1 MSLIKKNFD
10 IVFLLLGIALYVFQA
25 ALFPVLLLAF
35 VFLWYRREVL
45 WRVKHG
51 KAGSPSSLFNLNL
64 EFNLVTYIWFWLFGV
79 IWCVSITFLEMVS
92 AEIIG
97 LEIVLQ
103 FYEYRSIF
111 FKQSL
116 IYLYPGHVGSEP
128 LIAEQAVKHF
138 WATEHAN
145 TPLTAELLLQEINHG
160 LGKIIL
166 RNYHVSFV
174 SQLLYLILFA
184 RLLIMQPIYQVMSQ
198 LPNHQLRLQCNW
210 YKIIMYSAWIFGLY
224 YLFFFLPIHRE
235 SCPTSK
241 AGWLCTDL
249 TDSGKYIAFPARI
262 MAYWTVILFFFNIFL
277 LDYIKEEQKQ
287 DDTN

>member
-1 MSLIKKNFD
+1 MNLIKKNFD

-79 IWCVSITFLEMVS
+79 AWCVLISFLMMLYS
-92 AEIIG
+92 
-97 LEIVLQ
+97 EIVGRDIVINYYKSSHIL
-103 FYEYRSIF
+103 FYDSIG
-111 FKQSL
+111 
-116 IYLYPGHVGSEP
+116 YLYPGHLSSEP
-128 LIAEQAVKHF
+128 IIAEQAVKHF
-138 WATEHAN
+138 WPIN
-145 TPLTAELLLQEINHG
+145 NPNIPLTAELLEQEING
-160 LGKIIL
+160 NGKL
-166 RNYHVSFV
+166 MLSNYHMDFIV
-174 SQLLYLILFA
+174 QMIYLILFA

-198 LPNHQLRLQCNW
+198 LPNHQLKLQWNW
-210 YKIIMYSAWIFGLY
+210 YKIIVYSALLFGLY

-235 SCPTSK
+235 VCPTNK

-249 TDSGKYIAFPARI
+249 ATSTNYIEFPARI

-277 LDYIKEEQKQ
+277 LDYIKQEQKQ
-287 DDTN
+287 DNTN